1 MCVEQLSVEEM
12 YNNCC
17 EDIPHLPDSD
27 WEDEKAEIL
36 KALEAAGLTFGG
48 TKGQNEPTEIEPTE
62 KSNSTYIPKSEWV

>member
-1 MCVEQLSVEEM
+1 M

-17 EDIPHLPDSD
+17 EDIDPDEEYDSD